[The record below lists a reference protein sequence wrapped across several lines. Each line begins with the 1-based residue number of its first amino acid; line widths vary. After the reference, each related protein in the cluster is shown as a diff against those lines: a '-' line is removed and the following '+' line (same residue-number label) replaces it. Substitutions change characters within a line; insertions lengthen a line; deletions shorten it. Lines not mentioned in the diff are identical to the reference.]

1 MATIPAKVRF
11 VTHKKLVAMGKV
23 LIFIS
28 DASQKLGMREIGGGV
43 KRG

>member
-1 MATIPAKVRF
+1 MAMR
-11 VTHKKLVAMGKV
+11 KV

-28 DASQKLGMREIGGGV
+28 DASKKLGMREIGGGV